1 MNEEPSV
8 LAADSERSTV
18 LARARCCR
26 DWPVSTIHLLGRC
39 GYCGQRPVIIGPWED

>member
-8 LAADSERSTV
+8 LATDSERSTV

-26 DWPVSTIHLLGRC
+26 DWPASIV
-39 GYCGQRPVIIGPWED
+39 GPWED